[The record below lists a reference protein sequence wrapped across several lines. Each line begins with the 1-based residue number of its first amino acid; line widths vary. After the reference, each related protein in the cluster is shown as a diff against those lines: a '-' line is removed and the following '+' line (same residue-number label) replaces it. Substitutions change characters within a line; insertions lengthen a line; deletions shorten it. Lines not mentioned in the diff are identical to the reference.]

1 MIDALRSP
9 DSRRKVKGKKQKAK
23 GKRTGWSFPSSELF
37 RLDPFAFC
45 LLLFAFC
52 LLLPTGRDIL

>member
-1 MIDALRSP
+1 MTDTLRP
-9 DSRRKVKGKKQKAK
+9 AGGKAKGKKQKAK
-23 GKRTGWSFPSSELF
+23 GKRTGWSFRSSEMF

-52 LLLPTGRDIL
+52 LSSSTDQSAV